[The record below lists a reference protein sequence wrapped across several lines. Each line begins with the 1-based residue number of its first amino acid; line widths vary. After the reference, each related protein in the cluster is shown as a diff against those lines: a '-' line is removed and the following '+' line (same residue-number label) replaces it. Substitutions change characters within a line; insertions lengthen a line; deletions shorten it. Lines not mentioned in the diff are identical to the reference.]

1 MSGIDP
7 SPYALER
14 GRALSSAPLQHR
26 YAVRL
31 GVSPDALF
39 AFITDFPRL
48 PEWMPLI
55 KRVRVDDTRSERPGQ
70 LGAVRVIEAP
80 VGRPTQ
86 EVVKAF
92 EQDKLLAYSAT
103 DASLMGM
110 VRDHL
115 GVLCTEPHPDGG
127 TWFTWLSFGKPGS
140 VPMRWF
146 GDLVFSFVIG
156 RSISNLERRF
166 PV

>member
-1 MSGIDP
+1 MARIDP

-14 GRALSSAPLQHR
+14 GRALAKAPLQLS

-31 GVSPDALF
+31 GVSPDELF

-55 KRVRVDDTRSERPGQ
+55 KRVRVDDTRSDKPGQ
-70 LGAVRVIEAP
+70 IGAVRVIEAP
-80 VGRPTQ
+80 VGPPTL

-92 EQDKLLAYSAT
+92 EPGKLLAYSAT

-115 GVLCTEPHPDGG
+115 GVLTTEPHPDGG
-127 TWFTWLSFGKPGS
+127 AWFTWLSFGNTGS
-140 VPMRWF
+140 FPMRLF
-146 GDLVFSFVIG
+146 GGPVFRFVLG
-156 RSISNLERRF
+156 RSIDNLERRF